1 VVSTKAQLPRKLRA
15 HLNGCALISSLRE
28 KFSEIKDS
36 RQFPEYPLEDVL
48 STGLA
53 TFKLKKPNLS
63 HLDHMREEIDT
74 IYMNNMNK
82 VFKVRKIISDTQC
95 RAVLDPIDFRLLLP
109 CFKKIFSVVQRGKL
123 HEEFKSNDGYQL
135 VAIDGTQYF
144 ASKELH
150 CDNCQEKHHENG
162 NVTYS
167 HSMLTAV
174 MISPD
179 KKQVIPMMVE
189 PIIKQDGTTKN
200 DCEGN
205 AGERMLYSLKN
216 NYPKLKIRII
226 EDGLYSKAPHIRLL
240 KELDFSFIIGAKEGD
255 HKYLYNLVKQLKTQ
269 EGFDAFKEEDPQGFS
284 SIVNGGGGKV
294 SEYIIEEPLK
304 KGKIKHKFCYVNS
317 VPLNA
322 SNKDLLVN
330 FLQYREET
338 ENEKGEVIKVQ
349 SFTWVADVELTNENV
364 YELMREGRARWRI
377 ENETF
382 NTLKN
387 QNYNFEHN
395 YGHGKQ
401 NLSVNMAILMML
413 SFLTDQVEE
422 ATCWLFQKA
431 HARSKT
437 RIKLWERMRGAFEW
451 LMLDSWTHILCLIAK
466 VDYG

>member
-1 VVSTKAQLPRKLRA
+1 MATTKAKLSRKLRA
-15 HLNGCALISSLRE
+15 HLNGDALISSLRE
-28 KFSEIKDS
+28 NFSEIKDS

-63 HLDHMREEIDT
+63 HLDHAREGFDS
-74 IYMNNMNK
+74 IYMNNMKK
-82 VFKVRKIISDTQC
+82 VFKVKKIISDTQC

-123 HEEFKSNDGYQL
+123 HEEFKSSDGYQL

-144 ASKELH
+144 SSKELH

-162 NVTYS
+162 NITYS

-174 MISPD
+174 MVSPD
-179 KKQVIPMMVE
+179 KKQVIPMMLE
-189 PIIKQDGTTKN
+189 PIIKQDGETKN
-200 DCEGN
+200 DCENN
-205 AGERMLYSLKN
+205 AGERMLPSLRN
-216 NYPKLKIRII
+216 NYPRLKMRIL

-240 KELDFSFIIGAKEGD
+240 KELDFSFIIGAKPKD
-255 HKYLYNLVKQLKTQ
+255 HTYLYNLIEKLETP
-269 EGFDAFKEEDPQGFS
+269 EGFELLKEDLKEFS
-284 SIVNGGGGKV
+284 NLTKLGTGEVCNHV
-294 SEYIIEEPLK
+294 IEEKTK
-304 KGKIKHKFCYVNS
+304 KGKIRHKFRYVNNA
-317 VPLNA
+317 PLNA
-322 SNKDLLVN
+322 SNKDLAVN
-330 FLQYREET
+330 FLEYSEET
-338 ENEKGEVIKVQ
+338 ENGKGEIIKIQ
-349 SFTWVADVELTNENV
+349 RFAWVTDVEITNENV
-364 YELMREGRARWRI
+364 YELMRQGRARWCI

-387 QNYNFEHN
+387 QDYNFEHN

-413 SFLTDQVEE
+413 GFLIDQVEE
-422 ATCWLFQKA
+422 ATCWLFQAA

-451 LMLDSWTHILCLIAK
+451 LVLDSWTHLLCLIAK